1 MKGRGNRM
9 KKGFTLIEVC
19 LVMVIFG
26 VAVTSLMALFPVSL
40 RQGNMAVSD
49 SVVTTFADAVM
60 SSLAANAAD
69 DAMKDW
75 RKWEMKNDFA
85 QAIAANVFIDLGDG
99 PGTGTPLRR
108 KKGSD
113 GYFYYEDSVDNYL
126 GIPKTHIKYKLDFAQ
141 VTRPH
146 DYGGHL
152 YRATLRVTDN
162 KTADISSGS
171 VFVSYFTYLGRV
183 P

>member
-19 LVMVIFG
+19 LVMLIFG

-60 SSLAANAAD
+60 NALAANAAD
-69 DAMKDW
+69 DAMRDW
-75 RKWEMKNDFA
+75 TKWEQEAEFA
-85 QAIAANVFIDLGDG
+85 KAIGANVFIDLGKG
-99 PGTGTPLRR
+99 PGTGMPL
-108 KKGSD
+108 KKVGN
-113 GYFYYEDSVDNYL
+113 GYADSVDDYL
-126 GIPKTHIKYKLDFAQ
+126 GIPKSHIKYKLEFAQ
-141 VTRPH
+141 VTKPR

-171 VFVSYFTYLGRV
+171 VFVSYFTYLGEV

>member
-19 LVMVIFG
+19 LVMLIFG

-60 SSLAANAAD
+60 NALAANAAD
-69 DAMKDW
+69 DAMRDW
-75 RKWEMKNDFA
+75 AKWEQEAEFA
-85 QAIAANVFIDLGDG
+85 KAIGANVFIDLGKG
-99 PGTGTPLRR
+99 PGTGTPLNCD
-108 KKGSD
+108 GSEVD
-113 GYFYYEDSVDNYL
+113 VDNYL
-126 GIPKTHIKYKLDFAQ
+126 GIPKSHIKYKLEFAQ
-141 VTRPH
+141 VTEPR

-162 KTADISSGS
+162 KTANVSTNGS
-171 VFVSYFTYLGRV
+171 VFVSYFTYLGEV